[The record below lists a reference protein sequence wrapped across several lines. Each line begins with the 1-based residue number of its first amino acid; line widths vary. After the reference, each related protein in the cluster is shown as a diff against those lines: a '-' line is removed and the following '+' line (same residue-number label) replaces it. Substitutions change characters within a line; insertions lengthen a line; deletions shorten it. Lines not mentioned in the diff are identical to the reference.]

1 MGDTFNKF
9 VAFISDD
16 PIMLG
21 LCIAIIVLVILFIV
35 VLCLGN
41 NKKEVKVEKK
51 VDNTTE
57 LLKTEINMDALKST
71 QEYNL
76 SEIQKDQTT
85 ETQVADGQ
93 IEPSVMEVPVTTE
106 EPVALEIENIQTP
119 HLEGA
124 TSILNMP
131 KFDSIK
137 IDTEKDLSIDYDKIK
152 ESIVLSNTDEDL
164 SKNEIIENMPIL
176 DLGDSEPVKEQEI
189 KEEKPI
195 IPEVKKEE
203 EDLDDIALP
212 KLNPNATKTSFMNSI
227 QGESFNL
234 K

>member
-1 MGDTFNKF
+1 MGGTFNKF

-41 NKKEVKVEKK
+41 NKKEVKVEKP

-76 SEIQKDQTT
+76 SETKREQET
-85 ETQVADGQ
+85 ETPVVENS
-93 IEPSVMEVPVTTE
+93 IEPPVMEVPVTTE
-106 EPVALEIENIQTP
+106 EPVALEFENIQTP

-124 TSILNMP
+124 TSMLNMAELNSF
-131 KFDSIK
+131 KVDDVK
-137 IDTEKDLSIDYDKIK
+137 GLSIDFDKIK
-152 ESIVLSNTDEDL
+152 ESIVLPDTQDL
-164 SKNEIIENMPIL
+164 SKTEIMQNMPVL
-176 DLGDSEPVKEQEI
+176 DLGNTEPENVTPVETS
-189 KEEKPI
+189 
-195 IPEVKKEE
+195 IPEESKEEE

-212 KLNPNATKTSFMNSI
+212 KLNPNASTTNFMSSI